1 MYLVTAKEMQKI
13 DNKTIK
19 SFGMAGEILME
30 NAGRGAFDMLVDLF
44 PEIALKKVCILAG
57 RGNNGGDGFV
67 IARYL
72 IEKKVKTGIFILC
85 ERGKI
90 KGDAKTNL
98 TLLEKLC
105 EKTKLGYIK
114 EIPDKDTFLKY
125 KNKILHYNIFVDAIL
140 GTGLNSDV
148 RGFFRDV
155 IETCNSSSNP
165 IFSIDIPSGLNANTG
180 KPLGVCIKANSTATF
195 AFAKIGHILYP
206 GNEFTGKLKIINIGI
221 PGFIVKNTP
230 PLVHLLDKKMIKL
243 LFVPRNS
250 QSHKGDF
257 GHLFV
262 IAGSIGKTGAAAL
275 TCNAAMA
282 CGAGLVTLGIPK
294 SLNSTL
300 EPQVIET
307 MTLPLPEEKKG
318 YLSDIAFNKIQKFII
333 KKNVLALGPGLGTE
347 KSTKKLVQ
355 KLIENIEIPI
365 IIDADALNLIAG
377 KPEILKKR
385 KAPVILTPHPGEMA
399 RLSNKSIK
407 QIQENRTESA
417 REFAAKFNVIVV
429 LKGAQTIIALPD
441 NKIFIC
447 TWGNSG
453 MASGGMGD
461 VLTGIIAS
469 LIAQNFSCLNAAIA
483 GVYIHG
489 MCGDILAKTIG
500 SFGFLAS
507 DMINTIP
514 RAINNILK

>member
-1 MYLVTAKEMQKI
+1 
-13 DNKTIK
+13 
-19 SFGMAGEILME
+19 ME
-30 NAGRGAFDMLVDLF
+30 SAGRGAFDMLVDLF
-44 PEIALKKVCILAG
+44 PEIALQKVCILAG

-85 ERGKI
+85 AKEKI

-98 TLLEKLC
+98 ILLEKLC
-105 EKTKLGYIK
+105 KKTKLGYIK
-114 EIPDKDTFLKY
+114 EIPDKNAFLEY

-140 GTGLNSDV
+140 GTGLNSNV

-155 IETCNSSSNP
+155 IETCNSFSRP
-165 IFSIDIPSGLNANTG
+165 IFSIDIPSGLNADTG
-180 KPLGVCIKANSTATF
+180 KPWGVCIKAHATATF
-195 AFAKIGHILYP
+195 GFAKTGHILYP

-221 PGFIVKNTP
+221 PEFIVKENP
-230 PLVHLLDKKMIKL
+230 PLVHLLNKKMIKS
-243 LFVPRNS
+243 LFVPRYS

-300 EPQVIET
+300 EPQVTET

-318 YLSDIAFNKIQKFII
+318 YLSDIAINKIQEFII

-347 KSTKKLVQ
+347 KSTKKLVEQ
-355 KLIENIEIPI
+355 LVKNIEIPMV
-365 IIDADALNLIAG
+365 IDADALNLIAD

-385 KAPVILTPHPGEMA
+385 KAPVILTPHSGEMA
-399 RLSNKSIK
+399 RLTNKSINE
-407 QIQENRTESA
+407 IQENRIKSA
-417 REFAAKFNVIVV
+417 KEFAKEFNIIVV
-429 LKGAQTIIALPD
+429 LKGSQTIIALPD

-447 TWGNSG
+447 NKGNSG

-469 LIAQNFSCLNAAIA
+469 FIGQGFSGSNAAIA

-489 MCGDILAKTIG
+489 ICGDILAKTIG
-500 SFGFLAS
+500 PFGFVAS
-507 DMINTIP
+507 DMINIIP
-514 RAINNILK
+514 KAINNILK